1 MTLPSKI
8 KGTLHSIKSP
18 FSLNFPITFSNFSNA
33 STHSLAASVKSTP
46 EIQHAIISSI
56 TWDGHQFL
64 DNIREKSIWE
74 ATKIKAATL
83 GSVSLPTLSEL
94 AKSYIAEKLGLN

>member
-1 MTLPSKI
+1 M
-8 KGTLHSIKSP
+8 
-18 FSLNFPITFSNFSNA
+18 
-33 STHSLAASVKSTP
+33 
-46 EIQHAIISSI
+46 